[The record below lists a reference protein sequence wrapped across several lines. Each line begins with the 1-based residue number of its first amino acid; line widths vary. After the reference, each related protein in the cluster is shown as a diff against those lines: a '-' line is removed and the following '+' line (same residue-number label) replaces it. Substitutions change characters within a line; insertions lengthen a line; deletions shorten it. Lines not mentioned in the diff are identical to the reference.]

1 MSDGQELDDR
11 LKKLAEDTIDALNR
25 DALDEDPA
33 PAMLTSYVL
42 IVEGNGYKADGNP
55 ITRGVIVSHG
65 SVSQVKGLLVDTL
78 DDIRNQERDL

>member
-25 DALDEDPA
+25 DALDDDPA

-42 IVEGNGYKADGNP
+42 IVEGNGYKTDGNP